1 MTWAGNA
8 DYQSLRVPRCQSL
21 VSPAL
26 RHTSL
31 RHYVSTSLRR
41 YVATSL
47 TCITPGRV
55 ARAVR
60 LRNQLP
66 DTAYG
71 PFSSNTC
78 HFTDKATV
86 TKELKT

>member
-1 MTWAGNA
+1 MGR
-8 DYQSLRVPRCQSL
+8 QRRLSVPE
-21 VSPAL
+21 SPQVPVASFP
-26 RHTSL
+26 RTTS
-31 RHYVSTSLRR
+31 YVTTSVRR

-78 HFTDKATV
+78 HFTDEATV